1 MACLDTFSHVVEC
14 VFLLQQDN
22 VICQALLDLCGESGN
37 QCTICA
43 LPTVPLDTLTVTYSG
58 YLLHNPSL
66 MHTRIGIHSSETCMT
81 IATTKLPGLTITSLI
96 SPHLTLT
103 AIAFIYLIIMIGH
116 PQCSHYDTALML
128 LHVIEC
134 SNDGEESGVLN
145 SPEHLSLEPH
155 YIHDEMSDASAEMMD
170 MAVDSKIMIF
180 SPTEKALAMSLETP
194 WHQHKP

>member
-1 MACLDTFSHVVEC
+1 
-14 VFLLQQDN
+14 
-22 VICQALLDLCGESGN
+22 
-37 QCTICA
+37 
-43 LPTVPLDTLTVTYSG
+43 
-58 YLLHNPSL
+58 
-66 MHTRIGIHSSETCMT
+66 
-81 IATTKLPGLTITSLI
+81 
-96 SPHLTLT
+96 
-103 AIAFIYLIIMIGH
+103 
-116 PQCSHYDTALML
+116 ML